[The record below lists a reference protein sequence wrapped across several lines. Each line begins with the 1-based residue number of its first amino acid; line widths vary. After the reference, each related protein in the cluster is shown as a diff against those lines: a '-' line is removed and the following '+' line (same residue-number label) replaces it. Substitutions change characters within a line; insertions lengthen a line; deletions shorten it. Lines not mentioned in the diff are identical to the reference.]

1 MQYRNIGSSDLKVSA
16 IGLGCSGM
24 SQNFSSQTDT
34 ESTATIRR
42 AIERGINFF
51 DTSDAYG
58 NGHNENLLAAALK
71 GYRQPVVIATKFG
84 NMRGPQ
90 GERLGIN
97 AKPEYVPL
105 ACEASLKRLGI
116 DTIDLYYL
124 HRVDPQVP
132 IEDTVAAMAELVKQG
147 KVRYL
152 GLSEAKPDMI
162 RRAHAVHPI
171 IALES
176 EYSLWTR
183 EAEKEVLPLCRE
195 LGITYIAYAP
205 LGRGFLSA
213 TIKSPQNLPQKD
225 RRHQHP
231 RFQEENLK
239 QNVTLLE
246 PLEKL
251 AAEKGLRPAQ
261 IALAWILSREYDLVP
276 IPGAR
281 RQAHLEQ
288 NIAALDVV
296 LEPVEREMLD
306 AAFLP
311 GAAKGS
317 RYPAKQMPNMGF

>member
-1 MQYRNIGSSDLKVSA
+1 MRYTALGSSDLKVSA

-24 SQNFSSQTDT
+24 SQNFSPQTDV
-34 ESTATIRR
+34 ESTATIQR
-42 AIERGINFF
+42 AVELGINFF

-71 GYRQPVVIATKFG
+71 GRKESVVIATKFG

-97 AKPEYVPL
+97 AKPEVVPL
-105 ACEASLKRLGI
+105 ACEASLRRLGLE
-116 DTIDLYYL
+116 TIDLYYL
-124 HRVDPQVP
+124 HRVDPQVS
-132 IEDTVAAMAELVKQG
+132 IEDTIAAMAKLVKQG

-162 RRAHAVHPI
+162 RRAHAIHPI
-171 IALES
+171 TALES

-183 EAEKEVLPLCRE
+183 DAEKEVLPLCRE
-195 LGITYIAYAP
+195 LGITYVAYAP

-231 RFQEENLK
+231 RFQDKNLMEN
-239 QNVTLLE
+239 VALLE
-246 PLEKL
+246 PLEQL
-251 AAEKGLRPAQ
+251 AEKKGCRPVQ
-261 IALAWILSREYDLVP
+261 IALAWIHSRGYDLVP
-276 IPGAR
+276 IPGTR
-281 RQAHLEQ
+281 NSAHLEH
-288 NIAALDVV
+288 NIAALEIR
-296 LEPVEREMLD
+296 LETDELELLD
-306 AAFLP
+306 RSFGP
-311 GAAKGS
+311 GAAKGT